1 MISIDENNKVKCCG
15 CTACMNIC
23 PTNAIEMKEDVEG
36 FLYPVVNMDK
46 CINCHL
52 CEKVCPV
59 INSKTNNNDPIA
71 YAMRVK
77 DEKVLETSTS
87 GGFFTPLA
95 EFILENQGVVI
106 GVSYGDNL
114 RVEHVKI
121 DSKNA
126 DKIEIL
132 RGSKYVQSYL
142 GNMFKDVKKLLD
154 SNRLVLFTGTPC
166 QLQGLNNFL
175 GKDYENLVTMDL
187 ICHGVPSP
195 KLWDLYVKYQQK
207 KNNSKISQIH
217 FRNKTYGYH
226 SGTMK
231 LEFENKKRYYGSARV
246 DYMLKSFFTEISSRP
261 ACYECAF
268 KNRRHITDFTVFDC
282 WHISDLVQEVR
293 DDDKG
298 YTNVFV
304 NTNKGKKILEKIN
317 NKILIYEVDLEK
329 AISLDGPMVEK
340 SAIPN
345 ENRKDFYKTLN
356 NEGLEKTIKKYI
368 NVSYKDKLIEMS
380 KKILY
385 NTNMLEKIKKIK

>member
-1 MISIDENNKVKCCG
+1 MISIDKSNREKCCG

-23 PTNAIEMKEDVEG
+23 PTNAIEMKEDEEG
-36 FLYPVVNMDK
+36 FLYPIVNKDK

-59 INSKTNNNDPIA
+59 INTKINKKEPKA
-71 YAMRVK
+71 YAIRTR
-77 DEKVLETSTS
+77 DENVLRTSTS

-95 EFILENQGVVI
+95 EYVLANNGIVF
-106 GVSYGDNL
+106 GVSYGKDL

-121 DSKNA
+121 DKKNA
-126 DKIEIL
+126 DKIDLL

-142 GNMFKDVKKLLD
+142 GTTFKEVKNLLD
-154 SNRLVLFTGTPC
+154 SNKLVLFTGTPC

-175 GKDYENLVTMDL
+175 GKHYDNLITMDL

-195 KLWDLYVKYQQK
+195 KLWELYVNYQQK
-207 KNNSKISQIH
+207 KNKSKIRKVH

-231 LEFENKKRYYGSARV
+231 LEFDNKKKYYGSARV

-268 KNRRHITDFTVFDC
+268 KNRKHICDFTVFDC
-282 WHISDLVQEVR
+282 WHISDLAKEVK

-304 NTNKGKKILEKIN
+304 NTDKGKVILEKIED
-317 NKILIYEVDLEK
+317 KMLIYEVDIDK

-345 ENRKDFYKTLN
+345 KNRKEFYKNLN
-356 NEGLEKTIKKYI
+356 EEGLEKTIKKYI
-368 NVSYKDKLIEMS
+368 NVSYKDKLIEIS
-380 KKILY
+380 KKFLY
-385 NTNMLEKIKKIK
+385 NTNMLEKIKKMK